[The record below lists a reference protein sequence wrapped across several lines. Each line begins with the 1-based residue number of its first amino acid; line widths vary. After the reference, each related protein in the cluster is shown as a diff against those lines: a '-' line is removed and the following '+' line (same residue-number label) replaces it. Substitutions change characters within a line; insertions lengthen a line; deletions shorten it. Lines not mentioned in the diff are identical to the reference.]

1 MIVSKE
7 TREESIARDF
17 IHGRHS
23 EPIRCITQENWSEIL
38 EQAEKYSFQSYQCD
52 CNGHHMSYVAAGTLH
67 ELAQGTLMG
76 GVEQVKDN
84 SNIAK

>member
-1 MIVSKE
+1 M
-7 TREESIARDF
+7 
-17 IHGRHS
+17 
-23 EPIRCITQENWSEIL
+23 

-84 SNIAK
+84 SNIAKQESTQEVGIDITNCSMN